1 MAAVWNC
8 VNIRNRRITRPKKYM
23 AVSVNHKII
32 SCMSREILLTV
43 FFLGL
48 QFSLVSKI
56 PAQNRKG
63 QIFYSKDD
71 GLYWAAIETSYFKEY
86 VASQRNNNWC
96 WAACTQMVLNYQ
108 GVNVTQEQIVERVF
122 GVQVDRPGTAQNI
135 VEGARGWYVDGHT
148 IGAKSDN
155 SFIPQKL
162 IDDLVNKY
170 PLVVGLSMP
179 GQNVG
184 HAYVLTGISFQKN
197 VESIYPQ
204 SVILRDPWP
213 DNPSRL
219 VLSWSE
225 FKRRCHTIVHIYP
238 EY

>member
-1 MAAVWNC
+1 MKSRLSHT
-8 VNIRNRRITRPKKYM
+8 IL
-23 AVSVNHKII
+23 KIVATLVV
-32 SCMSREILLTV
+32 LLA
-43 FFLGL
+43 LPSAL
-48 QFSLVSKI
+48 Y
-56 PAQNRKG
+56 AQNRKG

-71 GLYWAAIETSYFKEY
+71 GLYWAAIETSYFKAY
-86 VASQRNNNWC
+86 VASQRSNNWC

-122 GVQVDRPGTAQNI
+122 GLQVDRPGTAQNI
-135 VEGARGWYVDGHT
+135 VQGARGWYVDGKT
-148 IGAKSDN
+148 IEAKADY
-155 SFIPQKL
+155 SFQPQKL

-184 HAYVLTGISFQKN
+184 HAYVLTGLSFQKEGDA
-197 VESIYPQ
+197 VYPQ

-219 VLSWSE
+219 VLPWND
-225 FKRRCHTIVHIYP
+225 FKRRAHTIVHIFP
-238 EY
+238 N